1 MRKVINLLLVF
12 MLGTTLVG
20 CSSQIKTTKKTTEN
34 SNVKSESQTQK
45 TYHDKEFINDV
56 YALISNSELD
66 KDYSDVDFD
75 NLSQQEKDKVIKDQ
89 QIVFI
94 QQKIDKIKKYKKLD
108 FKNPELKELAI
119 RYIDVLET
127 QKQLIEDDK
136 DTKVL
141 SNGEEL
147 KGALSYAWLQCED
160 DECEIIL
167 ELANNHGLKMSE
179 HQIKD
184 LEDIRSEVKQEISNY
199 KS

>member
-108 FKNPELKELAI
+108 FKNLELKELAI

-147 KGALSYAWLQCED
+147 KGARSYAWLQCED

-179 HQIKD
+179 HQKKD

>member
-20 CSSQIKTTKKTTEN
+20 CSSQIKITKKTTEN

-108 FKNPELKELAI
+108 FKNLELKELAI

-179 HQIKD
+179 HQKKD

>member
-1 MRKVINLLLVF
+1 MRKIKLILLFCAVFLSILLLTGDKDRIQADDDDSNFTNLVVF
-12 MLGTTLVG
+12 ARFAGET
-20 CSSQIKTTKKTTEN
+20 
-34 SNVKSESQTQK
+34 
-45 TYHDKEFINDV
+45 EFINDV

-66 KDYSDVDFD
+66 KDYSNVDFD

-179 HQIKD
+179 HQKKD

>member
-179 HQIKD
+179 HLKKD

>member
-127 QKQLIEDDK
+127 QKQLI
-136 DTKVL
+136 
-141 SNGEEL
+141 
-147 KGALSYAWLQCED
+147 GALSYAWLQCED
-160 DECEIIL
+160 DECDIIL
-167 ELANNHGLKMSE
+167 ELANNYGLKMSE
-179 HQIKD
+179 HQKKD

>member
-94 QQKIDKIKKYKKLD
+94 QQKIDKIKKYNKLD
-108 FKNPELKELAI
+108 FKNLELKELAI

-179 HQIKD
+179 HQKKD

>member
-66 KDYSDVDFD
+66 KDYSNVDFD

-108 FKNPELKELAI
+108 FKNLELKELAI

-147 KGALSYAWLQCED
+147 KGALSYAWQQCED

-179 HQIKD
+179 HQKND

>member
-66 KDYSDVDFD
+66 SDVDFD

-108 FKNPELKELAI
+108 FKNLELKELAI

-179 HQIKD
+179 HQKKD

>member
-108 FKNPELKELAI
+108 FKNLELKELAI

-147 KGALSYAWLQCED
+147 KGALSYAWRQCED

-179 HQIKD
+179 HQKKD

>member
-1 MRKVINLLLVF
+1 MRKIKLILLFCAVFLSILLLTSDKDRIQADDDDSNFTNLVVF
-12 MLGTTLVG
+12 ARFAGET
-20 CSSQIKTTKKTTEN
+20 
-34 SNVKSESQTQK
+34 
-45 TYHDKEFINDV
+45 EFINDV

-167 ELANNHGLKMSE
+167 ELANNYGLKMSE
-179 HQIKD
+179 HQKKD

>member
-94 QQKIDKIKKYKKLD
+94 QQKSIK
-108 FKNPELKELAI
+108 
-119 RYIDVLET
+119 
-127 QKQLIEDDK
+127 
-136 DTKVL
+136 
-141 SNGEEL
+141 
-147 KGALSYAWLQCED
+147 
-160 DECEIIL
+160 
-167 ELANNHGLKMSE
+167 
-179 HQIKD
+179 
-184 LEDIRSEVKQEISNY
+184 
-199 KS
+199 